1 MFVCLI
7 IYIMLLYV
15 FLLGNLY
22 ISICI
27 CIIGIFEFRFFISSS
42 YDGYFE
48 LIILY
53 SLFNCNFLF

>member
-22 ISICI
+22 ICI